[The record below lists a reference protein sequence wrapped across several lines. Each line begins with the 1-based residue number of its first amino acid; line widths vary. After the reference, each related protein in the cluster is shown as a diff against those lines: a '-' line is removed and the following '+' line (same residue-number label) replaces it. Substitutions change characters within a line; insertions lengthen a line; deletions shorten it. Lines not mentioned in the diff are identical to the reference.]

1 MNSTAQAYERIDR
14 AIDAASEALRAL
26 SLDIH
31 SNPELNFEEH
41 HAHKVLTDYLDSEG
55 FEVVRGAYT
64 MPTAFKAVAG
74 SGGPTVAVL
83 SEYDA
88 LPGIGHACGHN
99 LIAIAGVGAGVGLKA
114 ALGEQPGTLVI
125 LGTPAEEGGAG
136 KQIMIEQ
143 GAFGGVDAAMMAH
156 PAPADSATPKV
167 QALQTVTVEYFG
179 KNAHAAAMPWM
190 GVNALDALVAGYNA
204 ISMLRQQIRPTDR
217 VHGVFTAAGV
227 KPNIIPD
234 YTAAEFYV
242 RSATMA
248 ELAELKV
255 KVQAALESGAT
266 ATGCTVD
273 VKFVGRPYTDLISSD
288 PLAGR
293 YCAHMAELGL
303 PVAKIPWFGASTD
316 MGNVSYV
323 VPSIHPMFGIPC
335 DPMNANHTAPFTEAA
350 ATPEAHERTI
360 RVAKAMA
367 RAAYDLMADPDLLS
381 ATKKDFLAQVPAPGD
396 PLRR

>member
-1 MNSTAQAYERIDR
+1 MTPYERIDR
-14 AIDAASEALRAL
+14 AIDEASEGLRAL

-31 SNPELNFEEH
+31 AHPELNFEEH
-41 HAHKVLTDYLDSEG
+41 RAHQVLTDFLDGEG

-74 SGGPTVAVL
+74 SGGPTIAVL

-99 LIAIAGVGAGVGLKA
+99 LIAIAGVGAGVGLRA
-114 ALGEQPGTLVI
+114 GLEGMPGTVVI
-125 LGTPAEEGGAG
+125 LGSPAEEGGAG
-136 KQIMIEQ
+136 KQILIEQ
-143 GAFGGVDAAMMAH
+143 HAFDGIDAALMAH

-167 QALQTVTVEYFG
+167 QALQQLRVEYFG
-179 KNAHAAAMPWM
+179 RNAHAAAMPWN
-190 GVNALDALVAGYNA
+190 GVNALDALVSGYNA
-204 ISMLRQQIRPTDR
+204 VSMLRQQIRPTDR
-217 VHGVFTAAGV
+217 VHGVFTHAGL

-234 YTAAEFYV
+234 YTAGEFYV

-248 ELAELKV
+248 ELAELKAR
-255 KVQAALESGAT
+255 VQAALESGGA
-266 ATGCTVD
+266 ATGCRVE
-273 VKFVGRPYTDLISSD
+273 VHWEGKPYTDLVSND
-288 PLAGR
+288 PLATR

-303 PVAKIPWFGASTD
+303 PVGKIPWFGASTD

-323 VPSIHPMFGIPC
+323 VPTIHPMFGIPC

-350 ATPEAHERTI
+350 ATEEAHERTI

-367 RAAYDLMADPDLLS
+367 RAAYDAIADPALLAQVKS
-381 ATKKDFLAQVPAPGD
+381 DFLANVPNPGN
-396 PLRR
+396 PLR